1 MNDRVKVLLERFL
14 EFWNKYTSKQKT
26 MIISVVAGV
35 IFALGFLVFVF
46 GQTKYEALTTFES
59 TKDASEATGYLTEAG
74 IDYDLTADA
83 LTIKVDKNKVAE
95 ARLVLGQNGLGSS
108 SSDPYEGLFDTGF
121 TTTDSQWKL
130 KAQISLQK
138 EIRES
143 IKTIDGV
150 KDAAVSLNM
159 PDASNS
165 IYKNEEQSYASIMLT
180 TTTDF
185 SEDSVESIAS
195 YVANRL
201 GCANTDNVR
210 IMNQTGKLLFAGNS
224 GINSATNSSFNIK
237 DMVVNDMEASIRR
250 LLINSGVY
258 NDAEVVAN
266 LDINL
271 DESEVLRTEY
281 FSNDEDET
289 GPLDSKYTYSA
300 INGNDIGGVVGTD
313 ANGEEIVDYN
323 LNDDGSGSS
332 EVTVLRTE
340 YSTSSEV
347 TNTKKAIGTIN
358 KDNSSIGIILSK
370 YVYYDEAVMKKNGE
384 LAGTTFEKFQAEH
397 SEKIPIEVSEDVYN
411 IVQMAT
417 GINSGSSISIMAYE
431 VPVFYPKDTTSVS
444 NVVNILPIVL
454 AVLIVVL
461 LIFVVI
467 KGMKPMEITE
477 LEPELSVE
485 ALLATTKENQTL
497 DDIEFSEKS
506 ATRQQIEKFVDENP
520 SAVAQLLRNW
530 LNDEWE

>member
-26 MIISVVAGV
+26 MIISVGAGV
-35 IFALGFLVFVF
+35 VFALAFLIYIF
-46 GQTKYEALTTFES
+46 GQTKYETLTTFES
-59 TKDASEATGYLTEAG
+59 TKDASEATGYLKDAG
-74 IDYDLTADA
+74 IAYDVTSDA
-83 LTIKVDKNKVAE
+83 LTIKVDSNKVAE
-95 ARLVLGQNGLGSS
+95 ARLVLGQNGLGNS

-121 TTTDSQWKL
+121 TTTSSQWNLQAK
-130 KAQISLQK
+130 ISLQK
-138 EIRES
+138 EIMES
-143 IKTIDGV
+143 IKTIEGV
-150 KDAAVSLNM
+150 KEAVVSINV
-159 PDASNS
+159 PDSSNS
-165 IYKNEEQSYASIMLT
+165 IYKSEEQSYASIMLT

-185 SEDSVESIAS
+185 SENSVESIAS

-201 GCANTDNVR
+201 ACSNTDNIR

-224 GINSATNSSFNIK
+224 GINSATNSSFTIK
-237 DMVVNDMEASIRR
+237 DIVVNDMEASIRR
-250 LLINSGVY
+250 LIINSGVY

-271 DESEVLRTEY
+271 DEIEVLKTEY
-281 FSNDEDET
+281 YSNDEDET

-300 INGNDIGGVVGTD
+300 NNSDGVGGVVGTD

-323 LNDDGSGSS
+323 IYDDNSAES
-332 EVTVLRTE
+332 EVTVNRME

-347 TNTKKAIGTIN
+347 TSTKKAIGTIN
-358 KDNSSIGIILSK
+358 KDNSSVAIILSK

-397 SEKIPIEVSEDVYN
+397 SEKTPIEVSADIYS

-417 GINSGSSISIMAYE
+417 GISSSSGITIVAYE
-431 VPVFYPKDTTSVS
+431 IPVFYPKETTSVT
-444 NVVNILPIVL
+444 NVVNILPLVL
-454 AVLIVVL
+454 AVLIIAL
-461 LIFVVI
+461 LIFVVV
-467 KGMKPMEITE
+467 KGMKPVEEVE